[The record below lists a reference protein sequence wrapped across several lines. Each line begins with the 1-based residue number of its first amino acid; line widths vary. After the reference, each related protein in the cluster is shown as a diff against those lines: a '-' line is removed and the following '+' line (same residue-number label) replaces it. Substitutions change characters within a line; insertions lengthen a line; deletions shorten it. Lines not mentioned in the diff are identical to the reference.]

1 MHRLRPTAAAFL
13 VAGLCTGCYGGP
25 PLVGDEELAP
35 LARGG
40 GYRILEIVDVNTLG
54 VDLDGNGAFDPAT
67 ESVQLL
73 GVEGAPYTA
82 ERTAYPSREAVAYL
96 QQHLLDRT
104 IILEDDLAERG
115 LYRQNPPPEYA
126 VTGDGHLTAEGGPWL
141 AYAFVGPLCLNRELL
156 EQGYGRLRIDIPF
169 AKEAEFREA
178 EARARLK
185 RIGVWENP

>member
-1 MHRLRPTAAAFL
+1 MRGSRLC
-13 VAGLCTGCYGGP
+13 LCACLLAGCYGGP
-25 PLVGDEELAP
+25 PPIGDEELAP
-35 LARGG
+35 IARGG

-115 LYRQNPPPEYA
+115 LYRQNPPPEYD

-141 AYAFVGPLCLNRELL
+141 AYAFVGPLCVNRELL
-156 EQGYGRLRIDIPF
+156 EQGYGRLRTDIPF